1 MVNFQVC
8 LSSLVIFFFLTYE
21 EDYGILDPFCALN
34 YYLEWQI
41 LEPPPWDVNGDLG
54 KVKMLYK
61 KTLKVGF
68 IYWALTVCKGRNLEV
83 KK

>member
-8 LSSLVIFFFLTYE
+8 LSSLVVFFFLTYE

-61 KTLKVGF
+61 KLWK
-68 IYWALTVCKGRNLEV
+68 
-83 KK
+83 